1 MAELNKTSVSNA
13 IAAAHNKRSA
23 ASAAYN
29 KKSTTVVCLRL
40 NRKTDADVIDVLN
53 AADNKCG
60 YIKKLIREAVA
71 NG

>member
-1 MAELNKTSVSNA
+1 MNELNKTAVANA
-13 IAAAHNKRSA
+13 IKAAREKHAAAA
-23 ASAAYN
+23 AAYN
-29 KKSTTVVCLRL
+29 KKSTTAVCLRL

-53 AADNKCG
+53 AVDNKCG

>member
-1 MAELNKTSVSNA
+1 MNELNNIAVNNA

-40 NRKTDADVIDVLN
+40 NKKTDADII
-53 AADNKCG
+53 AALDATDNKCG
-60 YIKKLIREAVA
+60 YIKALIREAA
-71 NG
+71 RNG